1 MTRAT
6 ATRIRAAT
14 RWVARGLGLILIVQ
28 GCAGLDS
35 TTGDLPGGGGAFQV
49 RKGRPGVV
57 IGAPAGASDAET
69 DAVARELASRT
80 GFGLVAVNG
89 SAARQQGH
97 EEAFRMYR
105 RLVAD
110 VAQGPLRLYVEIH
123 GDADRSSAG
132 RVQVTTSGLSP
143 DDAWR

>member
-1 MTRAT
+1 MRSRRPCYWVILRMTRAT

-14 RWVARGLGLILIVQ
+14 RWVVHGLGLILIVQ

-35 TTGDLPGGGGAFQV
+35 TTGDLPGGGAFQV

-57 IGAPAGASDAET
+57 IGAPPGASGAET

-89 SAARQQGH
+89 STA
-97 EEAFRMYR
+97 
-105 RLVAD
+105 
-110 VAQGPLRLYVEIH
+110 
-123 GDADRSSAG
+123 
-132 RVQVTTSGLSP
+132 
-143 DDAWR
+143 